1 MKLIDDGDMNFYV
14 QNSNGETIYQLQ
26 NIRYVSH
33 SINNPLN
40 SYSDRNVIIKKNI
53 YNIDF

>member
-1 MKLIDDGDMNFYV
+1 MKLIDDGDMNFYF